1 MPYREADESLPD
13 LVPLAGLPPER
24 RREVLEH
31 AETRQFRRG
40 DQLFRQGDR
49 DELVLYLL
57 RGQIALYADDR
68 PVKRVSAGSDE
79 ARYALAHLQPR
90 PYTAQA
96 ESEVTVLCLDRRTLE
111 RMIADPASSAQRGN
125 PVEVGDLEATES
137 ADWMTRLLKSALFSR
152 VPAVSLQRLFTAVE
166 RVEVERGQV
175 VVRQGEPGDYFYV
188 VVTGRCR
195 VSRRTAS
202 GSVVALADLGEGD
215 SFGEEALI
223 GDAPRNATVTMVSDG
238 RLMRLSREEF
248 VEIIRKPALAQ
259 ISRREADELARH
271 GAVWVDVRFPDEHR
285 AHGIAGSLNL
295 PLNALR
301 LHAGRLDPHRT
312 YLIYCDD
319 GRRSA
324 VGAFLLTQRSLDA
337 RHLAGG
343 IGPAPPAAADDQEP
357 VTETLAVEAPP
368 RAPAP
373 TEPLTSPSL
382 PEFAVRPPPPPPPA
396 VTESP
401 PLRALAGQLERRLTE
416 EQSARRAEIARHR
429 DEMGRLRS
437 LLELGETRLREAR
450 DRHTTEVGRLQA
462 RIEELQQLNREHA
475 AALVRERELY
485 QLEVAR
491 YEERISAAAAH
502 QAAAR
507 DAELAALG
515 RRLAEES
522 TRREADLADHA
533 RSLAEAE
540 ARSRALEAEL
550 DRLRERQTRVEADAD
565 ALRLLSERTEGEL
578 ARTRERLR
586 QTESELTA
594 ASARL
599 QGTLAEIAGL
609 NERLEHSEAG
619 QAGLREGLA
628 RSEIELERWRSAAEE
643 AQRRVGEEARA
654 RAEAERRLT
663 AQTDQTTQS
672 RRRSEQDLLAREEVE
687 RRLQEE
693 MEVRERLG
701 RERETALQADRDRLA
716 AALAAAREEVAA
728 AREDLAEALRQQEA
742 AVRLAEQAVIAPT
755 GAGSP
760 EEPDEGRERALVP
773 RALRE
778 ALQREREALEHRR
791 RQGNT

>member
-1 MPYREADESLPD
+1 MQATRPPVRRPEARCANDTVPYRETDESLPD

-31 AETRQFRRG
+31 AEARQFRRG

-49 DELVLYLL
+49 DDLVLYLL
-57 RGQIALYADDR
+57 KGQIALYVDGR

-96 ESEVTVLCLDRRTLE
+96 EAEVTVLCLDRRTLE
-111 RMIADPASSAQRGN
+111 RMVADPASSAQRGN

-137 ADWMTRLLKSALFSR
+137 ADWMTRLLKSALFAR

-166 RVEVERGQV
+166 RVEVEPGQV

-202 GSVVALADLGEGD
+202 GSEVALADLGEGD

-223 GDAPRNATVTMVSDG
+223 GDAPRNATVTMLSEG

-248 VEIIRKPALAQ
+248 VELIRKPALAQ
-259 ISRREADELARH
+259 VSRPEADELARH

-324 VGAFLLTQRSLDA
+324 VGAFLLTQRGLDA
-337 RHLAGG
+337 RHLVGG
-343 IGPAPPAAADDQEP
+343 IGPAPPATAGDPEP
-357 VTETLAVEAPP
+357 VTETLPVA
-368 RAPAP
+368 APARTP
-373 TEPLTSPSL
+373 APAEPLTSPSL
-382 PEFAVRPPPPPPPA
+382 PEFTVRPPPPPPPA
-396 VTESP
+396 ATESA
-401 PLRALAGQLERRLTE
+401 PLRALAGQLERRLAE

-450 DRHTTEVGRLQA
+450 DRHTTEIGRLQA
-462 RIEELQQLNREHA
+462 RIEELQHLNREHA

-491 YEERISAAAAH
+491 YEERIGAEAAQ

-522 TRREADLADHA
+522 GRREADLADHT

-540 ARSRALEAEL
+540 VRSHALEAEL
-550 DRLRERQTRVEADAD
+550 DRLRERQARVEADAD

-578 ARTRERLR
+578 VRTRERLR
-586 QTESELTA
+586 QTESELAA
-594 ASARL
+594 ASARR
-599 QGTLAEIAGL
+599 QGTLAEVEDL
-609 NERLEHSEAG
+609 NARLERSEAA
-619 QAGLREGLA
+619 QAGLRE
-628 RSEIELERWRSAAEE
+628 
-643 AQRRVGEEARA
+643 
-654 RAEAERRLT
+654 
-663 AQTDQTTQS
+663 
-672 RRRSEQDLLAREEVE
+672 EVE
-687 RRLQEE
+687 I
-693 MEVRERLG
+693 RERLA

-716 AALAAAREEVAA
+716 GALAAAREEVAA

-742 AVRLAEQAVIAPT
+742 AVRLAEQAVIPPA
-755 GAGSP
+755 GADSPAGP
-760 EEPDEGRERALVP
+760 EEARERALVP

-778 ALQREREALEHRR
+778 ALQRQREALEHRR